1 MKKTNRNQD
10 KVQNI
15 YKVPV
20 KAWRKWCVTARAT
33 FNSTYDYM
41 REGVLFPELFNQLSN
56 NTKRVVAWNAA
67 WLAADNMNHV
77 IRSIAARLF
86 PEE

>member
-1 MKKTNRNQD
+1 MKKTNKKQE
-10 KVQNI
+10 KVPNT

-20 KAWRKWCVTARAT
+20 KAWRRWCVTAQAT
-33 FNSTYDYM
+33 FNSTYEYM
-41 REGVLFPELFNQLSN
+41 QQDVLFPELFNKLST

-67 WLAADNMNHV
+67 WLAADNMNQV
-77 IRSIAARLF
+77 LRSIAARLF